1 MKILNV
7 EQIRATDAFTI
18 KNEPIES
25 SDLMERAA
33 NAFAIWFTK
42 NFEKP
47 AKIAIFCGIGNNG
60 GDGLA
65 LARLL
70 SLRHFEVSIYI
81 VRFSSKCSTDFATNE
96 RRLQR
101 FKDISLKNIYSE
113 ADFPFFSKK
122 TIIIDALFG
131 SGLSRKI
138 SGFTAQIIKKVNE
151 TDNTVLAIDTPS
163 GLYADKHSEADSAII
178 KATHTV
184 SFEMPKLAF
193 MLPQNHKYVG
203 EWHTVSIGLNADFIE
218 KQTTDFYFLTEKIIK
233 KIERKNNKFAHKGTN
248 GHTLIIGG
256 SYGKI
261 GAVVLTTLASL
272 KTGAGLVTAFVPKC
286 GYTILQTAAKEVM
299 CLTAENENYIAKM
312 PFSDIEKYKN
322 YRAIA
327 IGIGLGMA
335 TETQDFLF
343 SFLEKIKKPLIL
355 DADALNIIAK
365 NNWLEKV
372 PKNSILTPH
381 PKEFE
386 RLAGKTDNEFERL
399 RLLRSLSKKHE
410 LIIVLK
416 GSHTAIALPNGN
428 VFFNSTGNP
437 TMATAGSGD
446 VLTGVIA
453 AFVSQGYTM
462 KEAALLGVFHHG
474 LAGDFAATDKKA
486 ISAGDML
493 AFLRKKEGL

>member
-7 EQIRATDAFTI
+7 EQIRSTDAFTI

-33 NAFAIWFTK
+33 NAFALWFVK
-42 NFEKP
+42 NFAKP

-70 SLRHFEVSIYI
+70 SLRHFEVSVYI
-81 VRFSSKCSTDFATNE
+81 VRFSEKCSADFAINE

-101 FKDISLKNIYSE
+101 FKEISVKNMYS
-113 ADFPFFSKK
+113 AKDFPTFLPK

-138 SGFTAQIIKKVNE
+138 SGFTAQIIEKINE
-151 TDNTVLAIDTPS
+151 TNNTILAIDTPS
-163 GLYADKHSEADSAII
+163 GLYADKHSETDSAII
-178 KATHTV
+178 EATHTV

-193 MLPQNHKYVG
+193 MLPQNYKYVG

-218 KQTTDFYFLTEKIIK
+218 KQATNFYFLTEKIIK
-233 KIERKNNKFAHKGTN
+233 KIERKSQKFAHKGTN
-248 GHTLIIGG
+248 GHTLVIGG

-261 GAVVLTTLASL
+261 GAVVLTALASL

-286 GYTILQTAAKEVM
+286 GYTILQTSAKEVM
-299 CLTAENENYIAKM
+299 CLTAENEKYIAEM
-312 PFSDIEKYKN
+312 PFHDFKKYKN

-335 TETQDFLF
+335 AKTQDFLL
-343 SFLEKIKKPLIL
+343 SFLEKIKMPLVL

-399 RLLRSLSKKHE
+399 ELLRSLSKKHE
-410 LIIVLK
+410 LIIILK
-416 GSHTAIALPNGN
+416 GSHTAISLPNGQC
-428 VFFNSTGNP
+428 FFNSTGNSA
-437 TMATAGSGD
+437 MATAGSGD

-462 KEAALLGVFHHG
+462 TEAALLGVFHHG
-474 LAGDFAATDKKA
+474 LAGDRAAVGKMA

-493 AFLRKKEGL
+493 AFLREI